1 MRLYILASSLFLL
14 LSNCTCS
21 KSSSQGTAATDAMGP
36 KDPRSI
42 TIGIAQEPD
51 SLFQPFKE
59 MMASSEVL
67 GLGTYTLTQYD
78 ENWTLVPWAAKS
90 IPTQENGGLVVYE
103 ENGKTKMR
111 ATWVIRDDFFWSD
124 GTPLTGDDFLISH
137 EIYLDPK
144 QEVIDRSVDEKIE
157 KMEILG
163 KDRKT
168 LVVTWKEPYAYYHAY
183 GQHGAIPNH
192 IIRPVFENTPQK
204 LKKHSFGRR
213 PMMAGA
219 YSVEE
224 WVPGNYVRALRNP
237 KTVAANRKPILD
249 EVIFKIIP
257 QTNTLESNLVSGS
270 IDAISPT
277 GLNLDQA
284 LQFEKRYGD
293 QFDFHYVS
301 GLLWEHI
308 DFNLDNPTL
317 KDLRV
322 RQALAHGANRE
333 GIAKALFKNR
343 QPVAHG
349 TEPPKSRYHN
359 PNIKK
364 YPFDPKKAEALLDSA
379 GWKRSSPSAIR
390 MKDGKKMSLTLMT
403 TSGNKT
409 REKVEQ
415 LLQAQWRQ
423 IGVEIQIQNQPAKVF
438 FGDTMHHRKYKGLAM
453 YSWVKDPL
461 AMSDTLWRCDYIPSK
476 ENNWMGQNQ
485 PGWCN
490 QEAHDLL
497 IAASKELDDE
507 KRIAMGQ
514 KFEEIWAEDLP
525 ALPLYFRVS
534 VSVTKKGLKNWKPTG
549 MSQPMT
555 WNAHQWAWASN
566 GK

>member
-1 MRLYILASSLFLL
+1 MKQIFLISSLLL
-14 LSNCTCS
+14 LTSGCTCS
-21 KSSSQGTAATDAMGP
+21 KSSKTIGSSQETLAP
-36 KDPRSI
+36 KDSTSI
-42 TIGIAQEPD
+42 TIGISQEPD

-78 ENWTLVPWAAKS
+78 ENWKLVPWAAKS
-90 IPTQENGGLVVYE
+90 IPTQKNGGLIVYE
-103 ENGKTKMR
+103 ENGQTKMR
-111 ATWVIRDDFFWSD
+111 ATWQIRDDFFWPD
-124 GTPLTGDDFLISH
+124 GTPLTGDDFLLSH
-137 EIYLDPK
+137 EIYIDPK
-144 QEVIDRSVDEKIE
+144 QEVIDRSVDDKIE
-157 KMEILG
+157 KMEVRG
-163 KDRKT
+163 ENRKT
-168 LVVTWKEPYAYYHAY
+168 LIVTWKESYAYYHAY
-183 GQHGAIPNH
+183 GQHGALPNH
-192 IIRPVFENTPQK
+192 IIRSVFENSPQK
-204 LKKHSFGRR
+204 LKKHAFGRR
-213 PMMAGA
+213 PMLAGG
-219 YSVEE
+219 YSIEE

-237 KTVAANRKPILD
+237 KTVHPDRNPVLD

-308 DFNLDNPTL
+308 DFNLDNPIL

-333 GIAKALFKNR
+333 GIANALFKGR

-349 TEPPKSRYHN
+349 TEPPKSQYHN
-359 PNIKK
+359 DNIKK
-364 YPFDPKKAEALLDSA
+364 YPYDPVKAGKLLDAA
-379 GWKRSSPSAIR
+379 GWKRGNPSAIR
-390 MKDGKKMSLTLMT
+390 MKEGEKLSLILMT

-409 REKVEQ
+409 REKIEQ

-423 IGVEIQIQNQPAKVF
+423 LGVDIQIQNQPAKVF
-438 FGDTMHHRKYKGLAM
+438 FGDTMHRRKYTGLAM
-453 YSWVKDPL
+453 YSWIKDPL
-461 AMSDTLWRCDYIPSK
+461 ALSDTLWRCDYIPSK
-476 ENNWMGQNQ
+476 KNNWMGQNQ

-490 QEAHDLL
+490 KEAHNILL
-497 IAASKELDDE
+497 QASQELDDA
-507 KRIAMGQ
+507 KRIALG
-514 KFEEIWAEDLP
+514 KRFEEIWAEELP

-555 WNAHQWAWASN
+555 WNAHKWAWAGN
-566 GK
+566 